1 MVRIHSFSCR
11 RLIPAALFLISFPG
25 MLIFAQDKKTQA
37 PAGNTL
43 AYNYPVNKSLSYVQI
58 SKVIQNME
66 VNGQAMQTNVNTV
79 LGITVKAL
87 GPGTT
92 DSRVEVRID
101 SMSQNIDSPAGVTGG
116 SFDALKGKTFNI
128 LVSVSGKITDASEAE
143 KITFDAGTGVQSN
156 VTQIIENFFP
166 VLPAGQ
172 IAPGYKWSGTDS
184 INSKTATVTTTGI
197 VTSDNTFE
205 GYEAYKGVNC
215 AKITSVINGTRIMKT
230 QSQGMD
236 IKITGPFSGTTT
248 VFFAPAE
255 GYFLKQEVTSK
266 MNGTI
271 EVSAAEGMT
280 FPLIMDTIVTKE
292 LK

>member
-1 MVRIHSFSCR
+1 MKNKTNFFLRQFVLVAFVG
-11 RLIPAALFLISFPG
+11 LMIPSLSLYS
-25 MLIFAQDKKTQA
+25 QDKKKPA

-43 AYNYPVNKSLSYVQI
+43 AYTYPVNKSLSYVQI

-128 LVSVSGKITDASEAE
+128 QVSVSGKITDASEAE
-143 KITFDAGTGVQSN
+143 KITFDAGTGVQSS

-236 IKITGPFSGTTT
+236 IKITGPYSGTTT

-255 GYFLKQEVTSK
+255 GYYLKQEVSTK

-280 FPLIMDTIVTKE
+280 FPLVMDTTVTKE